1 MSQVKNVGLNEMRKS
16 KKFKEFIDFHQ
27 TDDSSHVV
35 EGLESEKLTFFKIL
49 TKNTEMS
56 QVKNVG

>member
-1 MSQVKNVGLNEMRKS
+1 MRKS

>member
-1 MSQVKNVGLNEMRKS
+1 MRKS
-16 KKFKEFIDFHQ
+16 KKFQEFIDFHQ
-27 TDDSSHVV
+27 TDDSSHVG

-49 TKNTEMS
+49 TKNTNMS

>member
-27 TDDSSHVV
+27 TDDSSHVG

-49 TKNTEMS
+49 AKNT
-56 QVKNVG
+56 

>member
-27 TDDSSHVV
+27 TDDSSHVG
-35 EGLESEKLTFFKIL
+35 EDLESEKLTFFKIL
-49 TKNTEMS
+49 TKTH
-56 QVKNVG
+56 KN

>member
-27 TDDSSHVV
+27 TDDSSHV

-49 TKNTEMS
+49 TKNT
-56 QVKNVG
+56 